1 MIYVYHQIFPL
12 DSAEQLQEPIQLN
25 EYCLVAITNT
35 THLPRSFCATNHV
48 RTNWAHNRDVTAISE
63 RHRST
68 QMGDIF
74 RCADGKTY
82 LLGATDFQPIS
93 LSWPSHLQ
101 QALATSRYLETSGAQ
116 VDGAVSQWVMDW
128 LRWAGEQEG
137 VLRPI

>member
-1 MIYVYHQIFPL
+1 MIHVYHKIFPL
-12 DSAEQLQEPIQLN
+12 ESAEQIREPIQLN
-25 EYCLVAITNT
+25 QYCLVATVDT
-35 THLPRSFCATNHV
+35 THLPRAFCATNHIQI
-48 RTNWAHNRDVTAISE
+48 NWALNHDVAAISE
-63 RHRST
+63 RHRSS

-74 RCADGKTY
+74 HCADGKTY

-101 QALATSRYLETSGAQ
+101 QALATSRYLETLGTQ